1 MNSTFYATG
10 VNGNIL
16 GCGNTFL
23 LQYSYSM
30 KKTGTDRPTGRVPP
44 WFVMALMVILWCRTG
59 AGEVGMVDG
68 VVAVVGDR
76 NILYSDVA
84 RSAVGEYRRLAK
96 TYNGQELQIR
106 AEEVY
111 HKTLLSIVE
120 RYIILATHENP
131 GPEAVDKMVDAQLDE
146 IVQSSFKGDRSG
158 FIEALAT
165 EHVALQDWR
174 NEIRDNILVS
184 MFKRNEVDSKV
195 VFSPTA
201 VRREYDANSDKY
213 KEADSTQLRTI
224 AIARGATDVDA
235 ARGRQRAEEI
245 QKQAV
250 AGKEFESL
258 QKDAS
263 PDGKADEPGWVG
275 PGDLR
280 PEIAKV
286 VSDVKVGGISPVV
299 EAGDSFLVIKVE
311 ARRTEK
317 AISFAEARGEVE
329 RQVKQKEQLRLYNL
343 WIERL
348 RKQVYVKLVQPEM
361 VRK

>member
-1 MNSTFYATG
+1 MEKRTDIHWIAG
-10 VNGNIL
+10 R
-16 GCGNTFL
+16 L
-23 LQYSYSM
+23 LIC
-30 KKTGTDRPTGRVPP
+30 
-44 WFVMALMVILWCRTG
+44 FVMALAVFMCSRTG
-59 AGEVGMVDG
+59 SGEVGMVDG

-76 NILYSDVA
+76 NVLYSDVA

-96 TYNGQELQIR
+96 TYSGQELQTR
-106 AEEVY
+106 ADEVY
-111 HKTLLSIVE
+111 RKTLLSIVE

-131 GPEAVDKMVDAQLDE
+131 GPEAVDKMVDAQLEE

-195 VFSPTA
+195 LFSPTA
-201 VRREYDANSDKY
+201 VRREYDANRDKY
-213 KEADSTQLRTI
+213 KEAYSTQLRTI
-224 AIARGATDVDA
+224 AIARGETDADV

-250 AGKEFESL
+250 AGKDFESL

-280 PEIAKV
+280 PEIDKV
-286 VSDVKVGGISPVV
+286 VSGVKAGGISPVV

-317 AISFAEARGEVE
+317 AISFAEARGELE
-329 RQVKQKEQLRLYNL
+329 RQVRQKEQLRLYNL
-343 WIERL
+343 WMERL
-348 RKQVYVKLVQPEM
+348 RKQVYVKLIQPEM